1 MNDKKLEGP
10 EWDKRRD
17 ELENSIQQSLVERA
31 KMQGWI
37 SPKGKLTAA
46 GSAAALEYVL
56 GIATGL
62 HIVNDDA
69 AAWMNNQCFLCAV
82 RGVDERFPF
91 VKAATPEPVKIKII
105 S

>member
-1 MNDKKLEGP
+1 VTKATLEGP
-10 EWDKRRD
+10 EWDKRR
-17 ELENSIQQSLVERA
+17 EEMETSITDTLIGRA

-46 GSAAALEYVL
+46 GSTAALEFVI
-56 GIATGL
+56 G
-62 HIVNDDA
+62 VA
-69 AAWMNNQCFLCAV
+69 AGMYLAKDPAADWMNNQAFLCSV

-91 VKAATPEPVKIKII
+91 VKAATPEQVRIKIV